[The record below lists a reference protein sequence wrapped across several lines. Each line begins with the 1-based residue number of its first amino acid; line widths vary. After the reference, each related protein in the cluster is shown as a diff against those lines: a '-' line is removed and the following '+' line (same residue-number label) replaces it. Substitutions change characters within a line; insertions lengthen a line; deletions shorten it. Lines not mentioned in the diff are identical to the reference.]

1 MISQKYQPD
10 FKPEEWS
17 ERDRHYLVPFVS
29 SMDGIVAG
37 LKNLP
42 PELAGAL
49 CSRASR
55 ASDSLLR
62 VLLKEYIYPIID
74 GEDKELAGEL
84 EELVKFHH
92 AHDMKSFA
100 NKAKQFYAKWLAA
113 YGDDSIAQMAGTYLV
128 VWGISQVTMKF
139 IEDFRIGLAPIEK
152 STRYVDF
159 SKKVDGKY
167 LYYTDP
173 DIIDAGL
180 GKEYKSVM
188 DFLFETNFDLVS
200 KLKIWFQEKFPG
212 EKAGVIEKK
221 AFDTA
226 RGILPMSTLG
236 QVAFFGNGQAFE
248 YAITNSLEHKLGEI
262 RWLGESAKKELS
274 GEIGSL
280 LLRLD
285 EVKSKEYQ
293 KYLAGK
299 KERIRSEA
307 ESFVTK
313 AKKPEVQLA
322 YYDPD
327 GEAAI
332 VAGIL
337 FSSSK
342 ADWASLMAA
351 AKKMSEEE
359 KKRIISKYLEGRGER
374 WQKVGRA
381 FENAFMRFEIVLNAG
396 AYRDLHRHRMHTQE
410 RQFFTV
416 VHGYDVPPEIE
427 EAGFSNQVYRAME
440 KVENLYNK
448 IASKLGEEHA
458 QYATTLFH
466 RVRFYQYQN
475 VRQAFWEIELR
486 TGSQGHPDYRLIEQE
501 KFKLIQKAYP
511 IIASFIKADM
521 NEYDFARRGLEE
533 KIQKKEEKLK
543 EKFSQ

>member
-1 MISQKYQPD
+1 MDVKRFEKKLKHLTQEEILTGAISSLNMLLFDKGITSEKELQKY
-10 FKPEEWS
+10 
-17 ERDRHYLVPFVS
+17 
-29 SMDGIVAG
+29 GIETV
-37 LKNLP
+37 LPKN
-42 PELAGAL
+42 
-49 CSRASR
+49 
-55 ASDSLLR
+55 
-62 VLLKEYIYPIID
+62 
-74 GEDKELAGEL
+74 EDLNIL
-84 EELVKFHH
+84 DH
-92 AHDMKSFA
+92 M
-100 NKAKQFYAKWLAA
+100 
-113 YGDDSIAQMAGTYLV
+113 I
-128 VWGISQVTMKF
+128 
-139 IEDFRIGLAPIEK
+139 R
-152 STRYVDF
+152 
-159 SKKVDGKY
+159 
-167 LYYTDP
+167 
-173 DIIDAGL
+173 
-180 GKEYKSVM
+180 SV
-188 DFLFETNFDLVS
+188 
-200 KLKIWFQEKFPG
+200 
-212 EKAGVIEKK
+212 
-221 AFDTA
+221 
-226 RGILPMSTLG
+226 
-236 QVAFFGNGQAFE
+236 
-248 YAITNSLEHKLGEI
+248 
-262 RWLGESAKKELS
+262 
-274 GEIGSL
+274 
-280 LLRLD
+280 
-285 EVKSKEYQ
+285 
-293 KYLAGK
+293 LAGK

-410 RQFFTV
+410 RQLFTV
-416 VHGYDVPPEIE
+416 VHGYDIPPEIE
-427 EAGFSNQVYRAME
+427 EAGLADNVHHAIE
-440 KVENLYNK
+440 KVEKLYQK
-448 IASKLGEEHA
+448 IAAKLGEEHA

-486 TGSQGHPDYRLIEQE
+486 TGPQGHPDYRHVEQE
-501 KFKLIQKAYP
+501 KFKLIQKAYS

-543 EKFSQ
+543 EKFSK